1 MLAGLESR
9 SAPGKR
15 ENDIVLFPIKITST
29 ESYSPPDRFMFPVS
43 VPPDDSLK
51 NDFFDFKR
59 TSSRTNGELTVK
71 WHLVAGKTTV
81 PAGKYNEYISA
92 IRKIEELS
100 SYNITFVEFMAFI
113 RKLGKENPVGVLN
126 ECNELLR
133 NDPRNELGLLMK
145 AYALSYLGRRDSSIR
160 IYSRVISNNPGNKY
174 AHFFAALPLFA
185 EKKNKEAVAHIETAL
200 KIDPAYTE
208 AYIILGNWYA
218 SENQTEKAY
227 ATFRKSTEMSP
238 ESTAAWK
245 NIALFSAKK
254 GKYSESIDYFNTALK
269 IDSTET
275 DLYPLMAESYMNLK
289 SYKSAVEC
297 YRKAIT
303 LSPGNGILYGNMAW
317 AYYMLNDNR
326 KCIEFSKKAVEI
338 NSSLYFASFNL
349 ALATLRSGDVTEA
362 FRLYE
367 DLRKKRSH
375 IPSEELIGGIRDLD
389 ELVSKGIR
397 VQEANKVINSFNHD
411 TSVYK

>member
-1 MLAGLESR
+1 
-9 SAPGKR
+9 
-15 ENDIVLFPIKITST
+15 
-29 ESYSPPDRFMFPVS
+29 
-43 VPPDDSLK
+43 
-51 NDFFDFKR
+51 
-59 TSSRTNGELTVK
+59 
-71 WHLVAGKTTV
+71 
-81 PAGKYNEYISA
+81 
-92 IRKIEELS
+92 
-100 SYNITFVEFMAFI
+100 
-113 RKLGKENPVGVLN
+113 
-126 ECNELLR
+126 
-133 NDPRNELGLLMK
+133 
-145 AYALSYLGRRDSSIR
+145 
-160 IYSRVISNNPGNKY
+160 
-174 AHFFAALPLFA
+174 
-185 EKKNKEAVAHIETAL
+185 
-200 KIDPAYTE
+200 
-208 AYIILGNWYA
+208 
-218 SENQTEKAY
+218 
-227 ATFRKSTEMSP
+227 MSP